1 MNRILFLGRLTAN
14 PEYKINENTK
24 KITRFRL
31 AVDNGKNYD
40 ALFINVV
47 TFDNL
52 ADQCYKYLQK
62 ASQIF
67 IEGRLDCRQDPET
80 KQNYYSVVAQRVI
93 FLKGIKNNQ
102 EKNNIE
108 NDSNES
114 DEIRKDGE

>member
-1 MNRILFLGRLTAN
+1 MNRVLFLGRLTAN
-14 PEYKINENTK
+14 PEYKINENEK

-47 TFDNL
+47 TFDRL

-67 IEGRLDCRQDPET
+67 IEGRLDCRQDSET
-80 KQNYYSVVAQRVI
+80 KQNYYSVVAQRVT
-93 FLKGIKNNQ
+93 FLKGTKTIQ
-102 EKNNIE
+102 E
-108 NDSNES
+108 NE
-114 DEIRKDGE
+114 EKQEEKTEEKGE